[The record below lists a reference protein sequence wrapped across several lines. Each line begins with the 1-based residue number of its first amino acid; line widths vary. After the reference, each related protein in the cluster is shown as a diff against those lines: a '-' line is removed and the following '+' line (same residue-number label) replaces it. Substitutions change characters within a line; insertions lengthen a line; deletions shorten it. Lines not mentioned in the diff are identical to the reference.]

1 MYIPA
6 FLLVFMFVY
15 ALNHST
21 QCNGPSAFLLFIV
34 IKNVLYYGIII
45 AMIIA
50 GLMYGM

>member
-15 ALNHST
+15 ALNCDCS
-21 QCNGPSAFLLFIV
+21 QWCPSAGFLFIV

-45 AMIIA
+45 SMIIA